1 MSLLTGI
8 SSKKSGTQVCQ
19 NYLIDQKYYP
29 RKENMDTLIRLNTL
43 CSDLGINVCLGLES
57 QGNK

>member
-19 NYLIDQKYYP
+19 NYLTDQKYYP

-43 CSDLGINVCLGLES
+43 CSELGINAILSLES